1 MSSEIAPLAPPLA
14 TATPQSEQAQ
24 DPTSAPAEPSQVED
38 DDEYLISCRCESA
51 RAVSTLLSC
60 LRHVASSNS
69 VGESSARDMSFT
81 QKRRST
87 ASASAIQPVTVFCS
101 PTNLTFHVYGKAK
114 QTQASVDMQSGL
126 FSEFRIAQTAEE
138 GQDQEEW
145 QAGGEFCV
153 NLTSVL
159 DCLHILGTQSLDK
172 TTLCFT
178 YNLTKEIF
186 KIELLEESGVLSTA
200 AIPGMLPP
208 EDDMGNSL
216 ALAFRSSPIAA
227 RIIFKADTLRE
238 LLPELELV
246 TGATFGT
253 VVLGPNGLEMAAVGH
268 LGECQISVPSKG
280 MHVVSIE
287 IPMPSQPAV
296 PRTYPLHSLLG
307 SMKGLEIAEET
318 CITMNANGMMAIQ
331 HQVLD
336 QQAGNG
342 NPNFVDF
349 IMCCLED
356 DDDDD
361 DEEEDE
367 ERQGGDDQAS
377 SQNSTQASAA
387 TGWTQTQTQEST
399 RGQSVRSSRSI
410 SGLTEADSSRR
421 GYDDE
426 EDSDEEQSLRP
437 ASSAAPLFGTVVRDV
452 DVSPSS
458 EAASRSVRRRTRRP
472 LSSSARRIVDDDDD
486 DGDDNGSE
494 SDSSRNLL
502 ADTDSER
509 EEETEPLDVTIS
521 TSGRRR
527 RDNRADE
534 CPSPEVVY
542 EEH

>member
-1 MSSEIAPLAPPLA
+1 MSN
-14 TATPQSEQAQ
+14 QGG
-24 DPTSAPAEPSQVED
+24 
-38 DDEYLISCRCESA
+38 R
-51 RAVSTLLSC
+51 
-60 LRHVASSNS
+60 
-69 VGESSARDMSFT
+69 
-81 QKRRST
+81 RRST
-87 ASASAIQPVTVFCS
+87 ASASALQPVTVFCS
-101 PTNLTFHVYGKAK
+101 PTNLTFHVYGKSK

-126 FSEFRIAQTAEE
+126 FSEFRIAQSPEE

-153 NLTSVL
+153 NLTTVL
-159 DCLHILGTQSLDK
+159 DCLHILGTQGLDK

-208 EDDMGNSL
+208 EDDLGNSL

-227 RIIFKADTLRE
+227 RIIFKSETLRE

-253 VVLGPNGLEMAAVGH
+253 VVLGPNGLEIAAVGH
-268 LGECQISVPSKG
+268 LGECLISVPSKG
-280 MHVVSIE
+280 SHVVSIE
-287 IPMPSQPAV
+287 IPVPSQVAA

-356 DDDDD
+356 DE
-361 DEEEDE
+361 DEEEEQKEDE
-367 ERQGGDDQAS
+367 PAS

-387 TGWTQTQTQEST
+387 TGWTQTQEST
-399 RGQSVRSSRSI
+399 RQSVRSGAHSI
-410 SGLTEADSSRR
+410 SGLTDANSSRHT
-421 GYDDE
+421 YDDE
-426 EDSDEEQSLRP
+426 DESDEDQSLHP
-437 ASSAAPLFGTVVRDV
+437 SISAAPLFGSVVRDV
-452 DVSPSS
+452 DTSPSS

-472 LSSSARRIVDDDDD
+472 LSSSGRRIVDDDDG
-486 DGDDNGSE
+486 DGDGNGSGGG
-494 SDSSRNLL
+494 SDTSRNLL
-502 ADTDSER
+502 DDTDSER

-521 TSGRRR
+521 SAGQRRG
-527 RDNRADE
+527 NRADD

-542 EEH
+542 EQH

>member
-1 MSSEIAPLAPPLA
+1 MSSPVSIRAPPVT
-14 TATPQSEQAQ
+14 TASPQSPQEEK
-24 DPTSAPAEPSQVED
+24 PPTTSAPPPAEPPTQVED
-38 DDEYLISCRCESA
+38 EDEYLVSCRCESA

-60 LRHVASSNS
+60 LRHVASSSS
-69 VGESSARDMSFT
+69 VGESSARDMSLT
-81 QKRRST
+81 QSRRRST
-87 ASASAIQPVTVFCS
+87 AAAIQPVTVFCS
-101 PTNLTFHVYGKAK
+101 PTNLTFHVYGKSK

-126 FSEFRIAQTAEE
+126 FSEFRIAQSAEE

-153 NLTSVL
+153 NLTTVL
-159 DCLHILGTQSLDK
+159 DCLHILGTQGLDK

-208 EDDMGNSL
+208 EDDLGNSL

-227 RIIFKADTLRE
+227 RIIFKAETLRE

-253 VVLGPNGLEMAAVGH
+253 VVLGPNGLEIAAVGH
-268 LGECQISVPSKG
+268 LGECLISVPSKG
-280 MHVVSIE
+280 THVVSIE
-287 IPMPSQPAV
+287 IPAPSQVAA

-356 DDDDD
+356 DE
-361 DEEEDE
+361 DEEEEQKDE
-367 ERQGGDDQAS
+367 EEPGS
-377 SQNSTQASAA
+377 SQNSTQASAT
-387 TGWTQTQTQEST
+387 TGWTQTQEST
-399 RGQSVRSSRSI
+399 RQSVRSAHSV
-410 SGLTEADSSRR
+410 SGLTDASSRH
-421 GYDDE
+421 GYEDD
-426 EDSDEEQSLRP
+426 EDSDEDQSLHP
-437 ASSAAPLFGTVVRDV
+437 SISAAPLFGIVVRDA

-458 EAASRSVRRRTRRP
+458 EAASRAVRRRTRRP
-472 LSSSARRIVDDDDD
+472 LSSSGRRIVDDDD
-486 DGDDNGSE
+486 GNGNGNGSGGD
-494 SDSSRNLL
+494 SDTSRNLL

-521 TSGRRR
+521 TAGQRRG
-527 RDNRADE
+527 NRADD